1 MADVPKLVE
10 ELWSLTLLEA
20 IELAEI
26 LKKKWRPPEVS
37 LADIKRYLP
46 HWPDAVIERA
56 AVLPRKPQRW
66 RYGLAAAGAAR
77 QSRMGSH
84 PWIQAPF
91 MVARG

>member
-46 HWPDAVIERA
+46 HWPDAVIE
-56 AVLPRKPQRW
+56 LW
-66 RYGLAAAGAAR
+66 LFYLANRRAAR